1 MKSVPYASA
10 IGSIMYAQVCTRP
23 DLAFTTGM
31 LGRYQKNPGIE
42 HWKAVKKA
50 LRYLQGTKG
59 LMLTYRRS
67 NSLQIVGYADA
78 DWGGCRD
85 TLKSTS
91 GYVFMLSGGAISWK
105 SCKQTARAS
114 STMHA
119 EFVATYEATGQAI
132 WIKKFVPG
140 LRVVDSIERP
150 LRIYCDNEPAVPYS
164 YNSKSCGAAKFID
177 F

>member
-10 IGSIMYAQVCTRP
+10 IESIMYAQVCTRP

-31 LGRYQKNPGIE
+31 LRRYQKNPGID

-91 GYVFMLSGGAISWK
+91 GYVFMLSGELFLE
-105 SCKQTARAS
+105 R
-114 STMHA
+114 
-119 EFVATYEATGQAI
+119 VANRQREHRRQCT
-132 WIKKFVPG
+132 
-140 LRVVDSIERP
+140 LS
-150 LRIYCDNEPAVPYS
+150 L
-164 YNSKSCGAAKFID
+164 
-177 F
+177 